1 MFYPTMLGLRTM
13 KKLYIIRHSKAIEV
27 APDFSDF
34 NRCLA
39 DYGVE
44 KATAISE
51 HLAQDLTDVDLILSS
66 PACRALETASIFAEK
81 LNYPVADIVKL
92 EPLYHFGGIDQAI
105 DIISHVD
112 DDVETLMLFGH
123 NPTFN
128 ALCWNLCKEFRE
140 GMPTSSVVGIT
151 FNTRTWLKAIKKGG
165 KLLTYLTKKNLS

>member
-13 KKLYIIRHSKAIEV
+13 KKLYIVRHSKAVEV

-39 DYGVE
+39 EYGVE
-44 KATAISE
+44 KATAIAK
-51 HLAQDLTDVDLILSS
+51 HLAQDLTDIDLILSS
-66 PACRALETASIFAEK
+66 PACRALETANIFAEQ
-81 LNYPVADIVKL
+81 LNYPAADIVQL

-128 ALCWNLCKEFRE
+128 ALSWNLCKDFRE
-140 GMPTSSVVGIT
+140 GMPTSSVVGMA
-151 FNTRTWLKAIKKGG
+151 FNTRTWQKAIKKGG
-165 KLLTYLTKKNLS
+165 KLLTYLTKKNLR

>member
-1 MFYPTMLGLRTM
+1 M
-13 KKLYIIRHSKAIEV
+13 KKLYIIRHSKAVEM
-27 APDFSDF
+27 APDYSDF

-39 DYGVE
+39 ESGIE
-44 KATAISE
+44 KATHIAA
-51 HLAQDLTDVDLILSS
+51 HLAQDITEVDLILSS
-66 PACRALETASIFAEK
+66 PACRALETAKIFAES
-81 LNYPVADIVKL
+81 LNYPTTDIVTQQ
-92 EPLYHFGGIDQAI
+92 PLYHFGGIDQAI

-128 ALCWNLCKEFRE
+128 ALSWNLCKEFRE

-151 FNTRTWLKAIKKGG
+151 FNTRTWAKAVKKGG

>member
-1 MFYPTMLGLRTM
+1 MFYPTMLGLKTI
-13 KKLYIIRHSKAIEV
+13 KKLYIVRHSKAVEV

-44 KATAISE
+44 KATLIAQ
-51 HLAQDLTDVDLILSS
+51 HLARDQMDVDLMLSS
-66 PACRALETASIFAEK
+66 PACRALETANIFSEYLK
-81 LNYPVADIVKL
+81 YPSSEIVQL
-92 EPLYHFGGIDQAI
+92 QPLYHFGGTEKAI

-128 ALCWNLCKEFRE
+128 ALSWNLCQEFRE

-151 FNTRTWLKAIKKGG
+151 FNTKTWAKAVKKGG
-165 KLLTYLTKKNLS
+165 KLHTYLTKKNLR